1 MIWIFLACAAVIAG
15 IIVFICTGHIN
26 ENINFMMIDY
36 FGQHKILMVYVI
48 LINAFAFAIF
58 GIDKFQAI
66 KSRQRVREATL
77 FFMALIGGSIG
88 ALCGMIAFRH
98 KIRKMY
104 FVLGIPFMLVMNI
117 FLLFYIMNFKW

>member
-1 MIWIFLACAAVIAG
+1 MTWIFLACAAVIAG
-15 IIVFICTGHIN
+15 IITLICTGHIN
-26 ENINFMMIDY
+26 EIPVFLPFDY
-36 FGQHKILMVYVI
+36 FFEHKILMVYVI
-48 LINAFAFAIF
+48 AINAFAFTIY
-58 GIDKFQAI
+58 GIDKLQAI
-66 KSRQRVREATL
+66 KSRQRVRETTL

>member
-15 IIVFICTGHIN
+15 IITLICTGHIN
-26 ENINFMMIDY
+26 EIPVFLPFDY
-36 FGQHKILMVYVI
+36 FFEHKILMVYVI
-48 LINAFAFAIF
+48 L
-58 GIDKFQAI
+58 
-66 KSRQRVREATL
+66 EATL
-77 FFMALIGGSIG
+77 LFMALIGGSIG

>member
-1 MIWIFLACAAVIAG
+1 MIWIFLACATVIAG
-15 IIVFICTGHIN
+15 IITLICTGHIN
-26 ENINFMMIDY
+26 EIPVFLPFDY
-36 FGQHKILMVYVI
+36 FFEHKILMVYVI
-48 LINAFAFAIF
+48 LINAFAFAIY
-58 GIDKFQAI
+58 GIDKLQAI
-66 KSRQRVREATL
+66 KSRQRVRETTL

>member
-15 IIVFICTGHIN
+15 IITLICTGHIN
-26 ENINFMMIDY
+26 EIPVFLPFDY
-36 FGQHKILMVYVI
+36 FFEHKILMVYVI
-48 LINAFAFAIF
+48 AINAFAFTIY
-58 GIDKFQAI
+58 GVDKLQAI
-66 KSRQRVREATL
+66 KSRQRVRETTL

>member
-15 IIVFICTGHIN
+15 IITLICTGHIN
-26 ENINFMMIDY
+26 EIPVFLPFDY
-36 FGQHKILMVYVI
+36 FFEHKILMVYVI
-48 LINAFAFAIF
+48 AINAFAFTIY
-58 GIDKFQAI
+58 GVDKLQAI
-66 KSRQRVREATL
+66 KSRQRVRETTL

-117 FLLFYIMNFKW
+117 FLLF